1 MAVHHD
7 TDQKLA
13 EHDKAQAHGDK
24 ASHES
29 EKQAE
34 QEKQSHKQAAAK
46 EAEVDNSP
54 DAIVTRIEGLVAQ
67 MHDATPSGTLTI
79 QEQMTKELTALR
91 GTAPPPPEAG
101 RAGKT
106 GYSPAKDDDDDDD
119 EEKKAGRGKRK

>member
-24 ASHES
+24 AQHES
-29 EKQAE
+29 EKQAA
-34 QEKQSHKQAAAK
+34 KDKQAAAK

-54 DAIVTRIEGLVAQ
+54 DAIVSRIEGLVAQ

-79 QEQMTKELTALR
+79 QEQLTKELTALR

-119 EEKKAGRGKRK
+119 EEKKAGKAKRK

>member
-34 QEKQSHKQAAAK
+34 KDKQAAAK

-79 QEQMTKELTALR
+79 QEQMTKELKALR
-91 GTAPPPPEAG
+91 EYRAAAARG
-101 RAGKT
+101 RPRQQDRLLARQ
-106 GYSPAKDDDDDDD
+106 
-119 EEKKAGRGKRK
+119 GRRRR

>member
-34 QEKQSHKQAAAK
+34 KDKQAAAK

-54 DAIVTRIEGLVAQ
+54 DAIVSRIEGLVAQ

-79 QEQMTKELTALR
+79 QEQLTKELTALR
-91 GTAPPPPEAG
+91 GTAPPPPEA
-101 RAGKT
+101 RANKT

-119 EEKKAGRGKRK
+119 EEKKAGKAKRK

>member
-24 ASHES
+24 AQHES
-29 EKQAE
+29 EKQA
-34 QEKQSHKQAAAK
+34 QQGKQAAAK

-79 QEQMTKELTALR
+79 QEQMTKELKALR
-91 GTAPPPPEAG
+91 DTAPPDPPA
-101 RAGKT
+101 RSKT

-119 EEKKAGRGKRK
+119 KEEKAGKAKRK

>member
-34 QEKQSHKQAAAK
+34 KDKQAAAK

-79 QEQMTKELTALR
+79 QEQMIKELTALR
-91 GTAPPPPEAG
+91 GTAPPPPEA
-101 RAGKT
+101 RANKT
-106 GYSPAKDDDDDDD
+106 GYSAAKDDDDDDD
-119 EEKKAGRGKRK
+119 EEKKAGKAKRK